1 MSRHQQRI
9 DAATVRD
16 RLRNVTDPELDR
28 SIVELEYVDEIRID
42 GGSVTVEFTL
52 PTAWCSPAF
61 AWMMAA
67 DARDELA
74 SHSAVSAVTVRLR
87 DHMHEA
93 EINEGVNGRRAFEE
107 VFDDADG
114 DIEEVRRT
122 LDDKARLARQYRA
135 IDALLE
141 GGLKPEQIVRLTRED
156 VDVESEI
163 ATDASEETEKNE
175 NADRAVVRIDDAL
188 SVCIEAEPIRRYL
201 EKAASMG
208 VVSAAGDRLFAT
220 PEGEPIPVTEFET
233 VHKRGRLAGTNMS
246 GQGHVCENLGEARIG
261 GPGPSM
267 TDV

>member
-61 AWMMAA
+61 AWMMAV
-67 DARDELA
+67 DARDALET
-74 SHSAVSAVTVRLR
+74 HPAVSEATIRLR

-93 EINEGVNGRRAFEE
+93 EINEGVNDRRAFEE

-156 VDVESEI
+156 VDVES
-163 ATDASEETEKNE
+163 DPGASRDE

-220 PEGEPIPVTEFET
+220 PEGEPIPVTEFER
-233 VHKRGRLAGTNMS
+233 VHKRSRLAGTNMS